1 LATHKIFLTIR
12 GGAGFAEPARAARLA
27 ALPRPDYSGAQIPGR
42 VEIVTLLSP
51 QFNAAAEAAKRED
64 IIGRKS

>member
-1 LATHKIFLTIR
+1 LAARKIFLTIR
-12 GGAGFAEPARAARLA
+12 GGAGFALPARATRLA
-27 ALPRPDYSGAQIPGR
+27 ALPRPDYSGAQLLDS

-51 QFNAAAEAAKRED
+51 QFNAEAAKREG